1 MEQQKWYQIDFYIG
15 LYDLESLSD
24 VYPYKESVD
33 KITDLIG
40 NCTIIPCVGSYWNK
54 IGIRIN
60 MNSLKVIKFINNNPQ
75 LFIKEHAGKL
85 KEIFKQDNIITNITE
100 CINLQFY

>member
-15 LYDLESLSD
+15 LYDIDELRD
-24 VYPYKESVD
+24 KYTYKESVD

-40 NCTIIPCVGSYWNK
+40 ECTIIPCVGSYQHP

-60 MNSLKVIKFINNNPQ
+60 MNSLKVIKFINSDP
-75 LFIKEHAGKL
+75 KEFVLRYADKF
-85 KEIFKQDNIITNITE
+85 KEIFNQQNIIANITN
-100 CINLQFY
+100 CHDLNFL